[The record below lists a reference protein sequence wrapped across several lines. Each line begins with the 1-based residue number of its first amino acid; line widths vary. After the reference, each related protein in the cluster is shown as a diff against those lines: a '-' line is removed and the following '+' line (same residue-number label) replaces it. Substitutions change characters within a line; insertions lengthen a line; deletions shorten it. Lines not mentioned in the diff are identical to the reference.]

1 MPMRQIRTGANLRS
15 GRMFRIWGDH
25 RRLRSDRKIHGTP
38 LQCTT
43 AEMLDRGQLHS
54 ISVYHENRERRQTL
68 TTRISILSMEQSAKA
83 QMHRSDIR
91 YVCIY
96 ASGSCC
102 GSEYLISLY
111 RTYIIQKRSCYE
123 IIWTLNRYR
132 YSLIKKDAT
141 YYLHKNSSYT
151 IAMLNAG

>member
-1 MPMRQIRTGANLRS
+1 MPKHQIRTGTNSRS
-15 GRMFRIWGDH
+15 SRMFRIWGDH
-25 RRLRSDRKIHGTP
+25 RRLRSDRKIHGTRHCNVQQP
-38 LQCTT
+38 KCWKGDSCTP
-43 AEMLDRGQLHS
+43 
-54 ISVYHENRERRQTL
+54 YHENRERRQTL
-68 TTRISILSMEQSAKA
+68 TTRISWLSIEQSAKA

-151 IAMLNAG
+151 IAMLNAGCM